1 MIRGLGGI
9 KLKFDFR
16 LAAPEVIKRFIPQQ
30 IQRLMVDNAQNF
42 PWLLISTSQYEAIS
56 RMNGRETPPALS
68 MTVFDREFGVETRM
82 EIH

>member
-1 MIRGLGGI
+1 
-9 KLKFDFR
+9 
-16 LAAPEVIKRFIPQQ
+16 
-30 IQRLMVDNAQNF
+30 MVDNAQNF

-56 RMNGRETPPALS
+56 KMNGRETPPALS